1 MQPVLQFVK
10 THLISLLCA
19 VGGIA
24 FIALGA
30 LGMSSSTVIE
40 QMNRRKTE
48 TSSSEI
54 SSLKNSSRN
63 SAVIAAEF
71 ERGRRFDEEYRRTV
85 QVLHEINQ
93 RQPLMEGV
101 FPVAEKLATPVVFRE
116 RYAEALKV
124 LPRKLIA
131 GKLPDQAEI
140 QEEVQNVRDLAAQ
153 EEEKR
158 RESERPDQPPAGGR
172 QPAAPSAPRTPRAG
186 AEAYPPGETGAGGAP
201 RAAGAGPGS
210 EVAIPNEPRFNPVL
224 RARVTKARSIRLY
237 ISPDTLHELPFV
249 TEIRAPTSVEMWMAQ
264 VSFWVQQDVVN
275 AIEKLHREF
284 ANRVRDG
291 EVCVEHMPIKHL
303 VRIDVRGYQ
312 TSKGLVPFPGRAGA
326 SGAEAAPPSFTGRVC
341 DEQFDVVRF
350 GVQAVVDQRQLLLV
364 VDRVARENFY
374 KCIDL
379 DYQVVPEKFAQEG
392 YLYGTAPVVLARMEF
407 EGYLARPIYD
417 KWMPREMRTL
427 LGGQPDGQ

>member
-1 MQPVLQFVK
+1 MQTVLQFVK

-19 VGGIA
+19 VAGIV
-24 FIALGA
+24 FIGLGV
-30 LGMSSSTVIE
+30 LGMSSSTVVE
-40 QMNRRKTE
+40 QMKRRMAE
-48 TSSSEI
+48 TGSNEI
-54 SSLKNSSRN
+54 NSLMSSSRN
-63 SAVIAAEF
+63 AAVIAAEI

-116 RYAEALKV
+116 RYAEAMKT
-124 LPRKLIA
+124 LPQKLIA

-140 QEEVQNVRDLAAQ
+140 QEETQNVRDLAAQ

-158 RESERPDQPPAGGR
+158 RESERTDLPSAGGR
-172 QPAAPSAPRTPRAG
+172 QPPAPSPRTPAAG
-186 AEAYPPGETGAGGAP
+186 TDAPAAGDAVARGVPRVGAG
-201 RAAGAGPGS
+201 GPGS
-210 EVAIPNEPRFNPVL
+210 EGAIPNEPRFNPVL
-224 RARVTKARSIRLY
+224 RARVAKARSIRLY
-237 ISPDTLHELPFV
+237 IEDGTFHELPFT
-249 TEIRAPTSVEMWMAQ
+249 TESRAPKPVEMWMAQ

-284 ANRVRDG
+284 AGRVRDG

-303 VRIDVRGYQ
+303 LGIHVRGYQ
-312 TSKGLVPFPGRAGA
+312 TSRGLVPFPSRTGT

-341 DEQFDVVRF
+341 DDQFDVVRF
-350 GVQAVVDQRQLLLV
+350 GLQAVVDQRYLPQV
-364 VDRVARENFY
+364 VDRITRENFY

-379 DYQVVPEKFAQEG
+379 DYQVVPEKYAQDG

-407 EGYLARPIYD
+407 EGYMARPIFD
-417 KWMPREMRTL
+417 KWMPKEMRAL
-427 LGGQPDGQ
+427 LGGQPGGE